1 MPEQRTGEESPP
13 TPTAPQLA
21 VGDPADYVVLFLDFM
36 GQKEHLSRWR
46 KCAES
51 GYPGGQKHS
60 PQTGKTGLDEAVQ
73 KSAEVVAAL
82 FKTTRDHFL
91 KSLIYDELATPT
103 DFRLA
108 SIQFS
113 DTVVFYGKMEPN
125 GHVGTRGLFL
135 IYSALIAA
143 SSVTHNSFLLDS
155 RVRGAITIGQAVDGI
170 TEVGDAGE
178 ASSSTK
184 KVAPAASDN
193 FFYGPVLERAHF
205 LESRVA
211 DYPRILVDC
220 SVVNYLNNLQLM
232 SPNWP
237 EFDKNYR
244 DILDKSLRLVPG
256 GVDGDEVQGLDGFRV
271 LDWAGRNF
279 FDVANPE
286 WREWFAKHLP
296 GFIQKTKEAQSNA
309 LKLYLEK
316 GDDEQFRVAGKHAR
330 LAHYL
335 EARLPIWEGCQA
347 SGDH

>member
-1 MPEQRTGEESPP
+1 MPEQRTGEESPA

-46 KCAES
+46 ECAES

-73 KSAEVVAAL
+73 KSAGVVAAL

-91 KSLIYDELATPT
+91 KGLIYDKLATPP

-113 DTVVFYGKMEPN
+113 DTVVFYGKMGASGE
-125 GHVGTRGLFL
+125 VGTRGLFL

-143 SSVTHNSFLLDS
+143 SSVTLNSFYWDT

-170 TEVGDAGE
+170 TEAVNAGE
-178 ASSSTK
+178 TGGTPKNVESA
-184 KVAPAASDN
+184 APDS

-205 LESRVA
+205 SESRVA
-211 DYPRILVDC
+211 DYPRVLVDC
-220 SVVNYLNNLQLM
+220 SVVNYLNGLQLA
-232 SPNWP
+232 SPDWP
-237 EFDKNYR
+237 EFDTNYR
-244 DILDKSLRLVPG
+244 EILEKSLRLVPG

-286 WREWFAKHLP
+286 MRELFAKQLP
-296 GFIQKTKEAQSNA
+296 GFIQKTKEAQANA
-309 LKLYLEK
+309 MKLYLQK

-335 EARLPIWEGCQA
+335 EARLPIWAGCQA